1 MNYKIVCYDGMVI
14 FDGELN
20 GAQIAAISDIVDSQK
35 SKIDC
40 FSVVN
45 SFNAICCQLAKVCKL
60 TPKRR
65 KSIEYA
71 AKNFNLD
78 EIFHKVAA
86 SPFLCGNNGRGWRAD
101 FDWIMKPDNLLQ
113 IFEGKYDVA
122 KAKNNSSFDIDD
134 LDRAALLKYET
145 S

>member
-1 MNYKIVCYDGMVI
+1 MNYKIICADGMVI
-14 FDGELN
+14 FNGELS
-20 GAQIAAISDIVDSQK
+20 GTQIAAISEICDSQK

-45 SFNAICCQLAKVCKL
+45 SFNTICCRLARVCKL
-60 TPKRR
+60 TPKRK
-65 KSIEYA
+65 KSIENA

-101 FDWIMKPDNLLQ
+101 FDWIMKPDNLLH
-113 IFEGKYDVA
+113 IYEGK
-122 KAKNNSSFDIDD
+122 
-134 LDRAALLKYET
+134 
-145 S
+145 